1 MARGK
6 PIYRAVRTIAGRAI
20 DVALIVE
27 NRIKSYNEE
36 LMKKRETSPS
46 EEIIIE
52 EKPIEIY
59 SIIVT
64 PGSKAYVYFEAANSA
79 SIFKAI
85 KNIKYIK
92 SERLVPVA
100 KEELMRLIK
109 PKPVIEM
116 INVRDIVEIVK
127 GPFRGMRAQVLSV
140 DRNKNVVMLSILEAQ
155 FNVPITVPADY
166 VKPVKKTVS
175 GV

>member
-1 MARGK
+1 MDRK
-6 PIYRAVRTIAGRAI
+6 PKYFAVRTTVGREI
-20 DVALIVE
+20 DVALIAE
-27 NRIKSYNEE
+27 TRIRNYNEE
-36 LMKKRETSPS
+36 VMRRSGGGG
-46 EEIIIE
+46 EELIVE

-59 SIIVT
+59 SIVVA
-64 PGSKAYVYFEAANSA
+64 PGSRGYVYFEAPSTA
-79 SIFKAI
+79 SIYKAI
-85 KNIKYIK
+85 EGIKYVKSGRLVRVEK
-92 SERLVPVA
+92 SELI
-100 KEELMRLIK
+100 RLIK

-166 VKPVKKTVS
+166 VKPVKKST
-175 GV
+175 GGA

>member
-1 MARGK
+1 MNGK
-6 PIYRAVRTIAGRAI
+6 KPKYFAVRTTVGREI

-27 NRIKSYNEE
+27 TRIRNYNEE
-36 LMKKRETSPS
+36 IMKMKKAG
-46 EEIIIE
+46 EEELIIE
-52 EKPIEIY
+52 EKPIEVY
-59 SIIVT
+59 SIVVA
-64 PGSKAYVYFEAANSA
+64 PGSRGYVYFEAANTA
-79 SIFKAI
+79 SIYKAI
-85 KNIKYIK
+85 EGIKYVKSGRLVRVEK
-92 SERLVPVA
+92 SEL
-100 KEELMRLIK
+100 LRLIK

-116 INVRDIVEIVK
+116 INVKDIVEIIK

-166 VKPVKKTVS
+166 VKPIKKTTG